1 MKRGKFSLSN
11 YKLLSLDMGELT
23 PIGMFEV
30 LPGDTVQQ
38 ATSALVR
45 AAPMLAPVM
54 HPVHVRIHHWYVP
67 HRIIWEDWE
76 DFITGGPDGMDDSV
90 FPTITMPA
98 MGGAAVGSLADYLG
112 IPPGVNSLEV
122 SALPF
127 RAYALIWNEFYRDQ
141 DLQTEL
147 TVDIGSGPDTTTN
160 TALQNCAWEKD
171 YFTSSRPWEQKG
183 PAVTV
188 PLGTEAPV
196 VGTAPVF
203 GLGITGNSAS
213 AGSPYSGVKETLGR
227 VSGTTATYTLGNDPN
242 AGPMTTIMELFDN
255 GTTKYPNIRTISNPA
270 AFGGSFDMHADLTN
284 ASAVTVNILREALA
298 LQRFEE
304 ARARYGSRYVEYLR
318 YLGVRSSDAR
328 LQRPEYLG
336 GGRQTLQFSEVLQT
350 TPGSGDPDDTVGAL
364 KGHGIGAMRSNRYRR
379 FFEEHG
385 YVISLMSVLPKTMYA
400 QGLART
406 WNRRTKEDFWQRE
419 LQHIGQQEVLNK
431 EVYAAHASPN
441 GTFGYQDRYDEYR
454 RAESTIA
461 GEFRDILNYWHFGRN
476 FGSSPA
482 LNATFVKAVPTDVP
496 FASPATDVLYVMAN
510 HSIQARRLVAPR
522 GTSFI
527 F

>member
-11 YKLLSLDMGELT
+11 YKLLSLDMGELV

-45 AAPMLAPVM
+45 CSPLLSPVM
-54 HPVHVRIHHWYVP
+54 HPVHTRIHHWYVP
-67 HRIIWEDWE
+67 HRIVWEDWE
-76 DFITGGPDGMDDSV
+76 DFITGGPDGLDAST
-90 FPTITMPA
+90 FPTIAMPA
-98 MGGAAVGSLADYLG
+98 ATGAAIGSLADYLG
-112 IPPGVNSLEV
+112 VPPGVADLEV

-127 RAYALIWNEFYRDQ
+127 RAYALIWNEYYRDQ
-141 DLQTEL
+141 DLQDPLVIDET
-147 TVDIGSGPDTTTN
+147 SGADTTTN
-160 TALQNCAWEKD
+160 TALQNCGWEKD
-171 YFTSSRPWEQKG
+171 YFTSARPWEQKG

-188 PLGTEAPV
+188 PLGT
-196 VGTAPVF
+196 TAPLVGAAAVG
-203 GLGITGNSAS
+203 GLGVPTAQAVAS
-213 AGSPYSGVKETLGR
+213 LSTGVKDSRGDQTYAAQQFESATMNFRMNAPDGVYPRVFAALGEG
-227 VSGTTATYTLGNDPN
+227 V
-242 AGPMTTIMELFDN
+242 
-255 GTTKYPNIRTISNPA
+255 
-270 AFGGSFDMHADLTN
+270 GGSTTPYADLSA
-284 ASAVTVNILREALA
+284 ASAVTVNVLREALA

-336 GGRQTLQFSEVLQT
+336 GGRQTIQFSEVLQT
-350 TPGSGDPDDTVGAL
+350 AEGTSPVGEL
-364 KGHGIGAMRSNRYRR
+364 RGHGIGAMRSNRYRR

-400 QGLART
+400 QGLPRT

-441 GTFGYQDRYDEYR
+441 ATFGYQDRYDEYR
-454 RAESTIA
+454 RQESTIA
-461 GEFRDILNYWHFGRN
+461 GEFRDTLDYWHFARI

-482 LNATFVKAVPTDVP
+482 LNATFVKSVPTDNP
-496 FASPATDVLYVMAN
+496 FASPSTDVLYVMAN
-510 HSIQARRLVAPR
+510 HSIQARRLVSPR

>member
-11 YKLLSLDMGELT
+11 YKLLSLDMGELV

-45 AAPMLAPVM
+45 CSPLLAPVM

-67 HRIIWEDWE
+67 HRLVWEDWE
-76 DFITGGPDGMDDSV
+76 DFITGGPDGLDAST
-90 FPTITMPA
+90 FPTIAMPPSV
-98 MGGAAVGSLADYLG
+98 GAAIGSLADYLG
-112 IPPGVNSLEV
+112 VPPGVASLAV

-127 RAYALIWNEFYRDQ
+127 RAYAMIWNEFYRDQ
-141 DLQTEL
+141 DLQNPLVIDET
-147 TVDIGSGPDTTTN
+147 SGADTTTS
-160 TALQNCAWEKD
+160 TALQNAGWEKD

-188 PLGTEAPV
+188 PIGASAPV
-196 VGTAPVF
+196 TGQAPIDGLGFVLNTAITAP
-203 GLGITGNSAS
+203 INN
-213 AGSPYSGVKETLGR
+213 VKETSGATRNYARGIALNNATNPVFMETLTAGNEFPN
-227 VSGTTATYTLGNDPN
+227 VSVNAATRFT
-242 AGPMTTIMELFDN
+242 
-255 GTTKYPNIRTISNPA
+255 
-270 AFGGSFDMHADLTN
+270 ADLSA

-336 GGRQTLQFSEVLQT
+336 GGRQTIQFSEVLQT
-350 TPGSGDPDDTVGAL
+350 AEGTSPVGEL
-364 KGHGIGAMRSNRYRR
+364 RGHGIGAMRSNRYRR

-400 QGLART
+400 QGLPRT
-406 WNRRTKEDFWQRE
+406 WNRRVKEDFWQRE
-419 LQHIGQQEVLNK
+419 LQHIGQQPIQNK
-431 EVYAAHASPN
+431 EVYAAHASPDA
-441 GTFGYQDRYDEYR
+441 TFGYQDRYDEYR
-454 RAESTIA
+454 RQESTIA
-461 GEFRDILNYWHFGRN
+461 GEFRDTLDYWHFARI

-482 LNATFVKAVPTDVP
+482 LNATFVKAVPTDTP
-496 FASPATDVLYVMAN
+496 FAAPSADVLYVMAN
-510 HSIQARRLVAPR
+510 HSVQARRLVSAR